1 MEDFISK
8 EFECRNS
15 LASDNKIVNSIVD
28 FFRTIDDKIEIENQD
43 GKRVNAKSF
52 IKMMGL
58 DIKYGFRFK
67 LYVYG
72 DDKEN
77 NIKRIED
84 ILERKEFY
92 TLEKIEELE
101 KEKEDEHNKYIEK
114 EILSLTP
121 EDKKEIVK
129 NDIENKVR
137 LLKEKR
143 DSIHLESL
151 NLDNNILYI
160 KDNDKTKIVD
170 VINNNIYDVIKYLS
184 SHYEMPIKES
194 RTKDFISYL
203 ISIVKGKDM
212 KFFYIYMFFNDIKK
226 YFSDQFDKL
235 FIEKLIG
242 IEDYDLEYDTVIIN
256 NFVEEAI
263 KNLDYVLED
272 KRKSADYSI
281 NIYIM
286 DNIMKD
292 NILMANIYR
301 VINIVQTI
309 GKIYEIKESIIDNI
323 IDRIKFD
330 YEPSINNKSNIE
342 EYSDNIKEFKD
353 LLQKEF
359 KNIYTAK
366 VLEKDASNLNID
378 YHNILR
384 LARRI

>member
-184 SHYEMPIKES
+184 SHYEIPIKES

-226 YFSDQFDKL
+226 YFYDQFDKL

-359 KNIYTAK
+359 ENIYTAK

>member
-184 SHYEMPIKES
+184 SHYEIPIKES

-359 KNIYTAK
+359 KNIYSAK

>member
-184 SHYEMPIKES
+184 SHYEIPIKES

-359 KNIYTAK
+359 ENIYTAK

>member
-58 DIKYGFRFK
+58 DIKYRFRFK

-72 DDKEN
+72 NDKEN
-77 NIKRIED
+77 NLKRIED

-92 TLEKIEELE
+92 TLEKIQELE

-184 SHYEMPIKES
+184 SHYEIPIKES

-359 KNIYTAK
+359 KNIYSAK

>member
-28 FFRTIDDKIEIENQD
+28 FFRTINDKIEIENQD

-92 TLEKIEELE
+92 TLEKIQELE

-184 SHYEMPIKES
+184 SHYEIPIKES

-359 KNIYTAK
+359 KNIYSAK

>member
-184 SHYEMPIKES
+184 SHYEIPIKES

-323 IDRIKFD
+323 IVRIKFD

-359 KNIYTAK
+359 KNIYSAK

>member
-129 NDIENKVR
+129 NDIENKLR

-184 SHYEMPIKES
+184 SHYEIPIKES

-366 VLEKDASNLNID
+366 VLEKDASNLDID

>member
-52 IKMMGL
+52 IKMMGV

-129 NDIENKVR
+129 NDIENKLR

-184 SHYEMPIKES
+184 SHYEIPIKES

-330 YEPSINNKSNIE
+330 YEPSINNKYNIDA
-342 EYSDNIKEFKD
+342 YSDNIKEFKD

-359 KNIYTAK
+359 KNIYSAK

>member
-72 DDKEN
+72 NDKEN

-184 SHYEMPIKES
+184 SHYEIPIKES

-366 VLEKDASNLNID
+366 VLEKDASNLDID

>member
-28 FFRTIDDKIEIENQD
+28 FFRTINDKIEIENQD

-58 DIKYGFRFK
+58 DIKYRFRFK

-84 ILERKEFY
+84 MLDKKEFY
-92 TLEKIEELE
+92 TLEKIQELE
-101 KEKEDEHNKYIEK
+101 REKEDEHNKYIEK

-184 SHYEMPIKES
+184 SHYEIPIKES

-203 ISIVKGKDM
+203 ISVIKGKDM
-212 KFFYIYMFFNDIKK
+212 KFLYIYMFFNDIKK
-226 YFSDQFDKL
+226 YLTYQFDKL

-242 IEDYDLEYDTVIIN
+242 IEDLHEEYDTVIIN

-281 NIYIM
+281 NIYMM
-286 DNIMKD
+286 DDINSNNNK
-292 NILMANIYR
+292 YR

-309 GKIYEIKESIIDNI
+309 GKIYEIKNSVIDNI
-323 IDRIKFD
+323 IDRIKSD
-330 YEPSINNKSNIE
+330 YEPSINNKYNID

-359 KNIYTAK
+359 ENIYTAK
-366 VLEKDASNLNID
+366 VLEKDASNLDID

>member
-92 TLEKIEELE
+92 TLEKIQELE
-101 KEKEDEHNKYIEK
+101 REKEDEHNKYIEK

-184 SHYEMPIKES
+184 SHYEIPIKES

-226 YFSDQFDKL
+226 YFYDQFDKL

-256 NFVEEAI
+256 NFVEEGI

-359 KNIYTAK
+359 ENIYTAK

>member
-184 SHYEMPIKES
+184 SHYEIPIKES

-359 KNIYTAK
+359 KNIYSAK
-366 VLEKDASNLNID
+366 VLEKDASNLDID

>member
-15 LASDNKIVNSIVD
+15 LTSDNKIVNSIVD
-28 FFRTIDDKIEIENQD
+28 FLRTIDDKIEIENQN
-43 GKRVNAKSF
+43 GKIVNAKSF
-52 IKMMGL
+52 VKMMGI

-72 DDKEN
+72 NDKEN
-77 NIKRIED
+77 NLKRIED
-84 ILERKEFY
+84 ILEKKEFY

-101 KEKEDEHNKYIEK
+101 REKEDKDNKYIEK

-129 NDIENKVR
+129 NDMENKVR

-184 SHYEMPIKES
+184 SHYEIPINEI

-203 ISIVKGKDM
+203 ISVVKGKDM

-226 YFSDQFDKL
+226 YFYDQFDKL

-242 IEDYDLEYDTVIIN
+242 IEDLHEEYDTVIIN

-263 KNLDYVLED
+263 KPLDYVLED

-281 NIYIM
+281 NIYMM
-286 DNIMKD
+286 DDINSNSNK
-292 NILMANIYR
+292 YR

-309 GKIYEIKESIIDNI
+309 GKIYEIKGSIVDNI
-323 IDRIKFD
+323 IDRIKSD
-330 YEPSINNKSNIE
+330 YELSINNKYNID

-359 KNIYTAK
+359 ENIYTSK
-366 VLEKDASNLNID
+366 VLEKDISNLNID
-378 YHNILR
+378 YHNILI
-384 LARRI
+384 LARRL

>member
-43 GKRVNAKSF
+43 GKRVNTKSF

-184 SHYEMPIKES
+184 SHYEIPIKES

-359 KNIYTAK
+359 KNIYSAK

>member
-8 EFECRNS
+8 EFECRIS
-15 LASDNKIVNSIVD
+15 LAADNKIVNSIVD

-184 SHYEMPIKES
+184 SHYEIPIKES

-330 YEPSINNKSNIE
+330 YEPSINNKYNIDA
-342 EYSDNIKEFKD
+342 YSDNIKEFKD

-359 KNIYTAK
+359 KNIYSAK

>member
-28 FFRTIDDKIEIENQD
+28 FFRTINDKIEIENQD

-58 DIKYGFRFK
+58 DVKYRFRFK

-84 ILERKEFY
+84 MLDKKEFY
-92 TLEKIEELE
+92 TLEKIQELE
-101 KEKEDEHNKYIEK
+101 REKEDEHNKYIEK

-184 SHYEMPIKES
+184 SHYEIPIKES

-203 ISIVKGKDM
+203 ISVIKGKDM

-226 YFSDQFDKL
+226 YLTYQFDKL

-242 IEDYDLEYDTVIIN
+242 IEDLHEEYDTVIIN

-281 NIYIM
+281 NIYMM
-286 DNIMKD
+286 DDINSNNNK
-292 NILMANIYR
+292 YR

-309 GKIYEIKESIIDNI
+309 GKIYEIKNSVIDNI
-323 IDRIKFD
+323 IDRIKSD
-330 YEPSINNKSNIE
+330 YEPSINNKYNID

-359 KNIYTAK
+359 ENIYTAK
-366 VLEKDASNLNID
+366 VLEKDASNLDID

-384 LARRI
+384 LARMI

>member
-15 LASDNKIVNSIVD
+15 LTSDNKIVNSIVD
-28 FFRTIDDKIEIENQD
+28 FLRTIDDKIEIENQN
-43 GKRVNAKSF
+43 GKIVNAKSF
-52 IKMMGL
+52 VKMMGI

-72 DDKEN
+72 NDKEN
-77 NIKRIED
+77 NLKRIED
-84 ILERKEFY
+84 ILEKKEFY

-101 KEKEDEHNKYIEK
+101 REKEDEDNKYIEK

-129 NDIENKVR
+129 NDMENKVR

-184 SHYEMPIKES
+184 SHYEIPINEI

-203 ISIVKGKDM
+203 ISVVKGKDM

-226 YFSDQFDKL
+226 YFYDQFDKL

-242 IEDYDLEYDTVIIN
+242 IEDLHEEYDTVIIN

-281 NIYIM
+281 NIYMM
-286 DNIMKD
+286 DDINSNSNK
-292 NILMANIYR
+292 YR

-309 GKIYEIKESIIDNI
+309 GKIYEIKGSIVDNI
-323 IDRIKFD
+323 IDRIKSD
-330 YEPSINNKSNIE
+330 YEPSINNKYNID

-359 KNIYTAK
+359 ENIYTSK
-366 VLEKDASNLNID
+366 VLEKDISNLNID
-378 YHNILR
+378 YHNILI
-384 LARRI
+384 LARRL

>member
-160 KDNDKTKIVD
+160 NDNDKTKIVD

-184 SHYEMPIKES
+184 SHYEIPIKES

-212 KFFYIYMFFNDIKK
+212 KFFYIFIFFNKIKK
-226 YFSDQFDKL
+226 YFYDQFDKL

-359 KNIYTAK
+359 ENIYTAK

>member
-184 SHYEMPIKES
+184 SHYEIPIKES

-226 YFSDQFDKL
+226 YFYDQFDKL

-256 NFVEEAI
+256 NFVEEGI

-359 KNIYTAK
+359 KNIYSAK
-366 VLEKDASNLNID
+366 VLEKDASNLDID